1 MATILVLGGGIGG
14 ATAAD
19 ALRGRLDRRHRII
32 LVEREAEQVFAP
44 SLLWLMVGQRR
55 PAAISR
61 PLAKMLRPGIE
72 IVRSEVRG
80 LDPSARR
87 VATDAGELSG
97 DALVIALGA
106 DLAPEAV
113 PGYADAAHNFFTL
126 AGAERF
132 ASALASFSGGRIV
145 VAVSGLPFKC
155 PAAPYEAAFLIDA
168 ELRRRGL
175 RDRSTIELHTP
186 EPAPMPVAGPV
197 LGQAVIGLLAQRG
210 IGYFPGHPVEGY
222 DAGARQVRFSDG
234 SAVDF
239 DLLAAVPPHRPPAA
253 VAASGLAGP
262 SGWIPVERETLET
275 SAPNVFAIGDVTAIT
290 LANGKLLPK
299 AGVFAHAEAE
309 VVAAQIAARL
319 GSGTAAGRFD
329 GHGYCWVELGNGV
342 AGFAAGDF
350 FATPD
355 PAVVLRRPGRTWHA
369 GKVLFERYWL
379 SRGLEHE
386 LAGAGLRLG
395 SALLRVPARP

>member
-1 MATILVLGGGIGG
+1 
-14 ATAAD
+14 
-19 ALRGRLDRRHRII
+19 
-32 LVEREAEQVFAP
+32 
-44 SLLWLMVGQRR
+44 
-55 PAAISR
+55 
-61 PLAKMLRPGIE
+61 MLRPGIE
-72 IVRSEVRG
+72 IIRSEVRA
-80 LDPSARR
+80 LDPLARR
-87 VATDAGELSG
+87 VVTDAGELTA
-97 DALVIALGA
+97 DAVVIALGA
-106 DLAPEAV
+106 DLAPEAI
-113 PGYADAAHNFFTL
+113 PGYADAAHDFFTL
-126 AGAERF
+126 EGAGRF
-132 ASALASFSGGRIV
+132 ASALAGFPGGRV
-145 VAVSGLPFKC
+145 VVTVSTLPFKC

-168 ELRRRGL
+168 DLRRRGL
-175 RDRSTIELHTP
+175 RERSTIEVHTP

-197 LGQAVIGLLAQRG
+197 LGSAVVELLARRG
-210 IGYFPGHPVEGY
+210 IGYFPGRPVEAY
-222 DAGARQVRFSDG
+222 DGVSRQIHFSDG

-239 DLLAAVPPHRPPAA
+239 DLLAAVPPHRPPAV

-319 GSGTAAGRFD
+319 GGGTAAGRFD
-329 GHGYCWVELGNGV
+329 GHGYCWVELGGGV
-342 AGFAAGDF
+342 AGFASGDF

-355 PAVVLRRPGRTWHA
+355 PAVELRRPGRTWHA

-379 SRGLEHE
+379 SRGLAHE

-395 SALLRVPARP
+395 GALMRVPARP

>member
-1 MATILVLGGGIGG
+1 MATVLVLGGGIGG
-14 ATAAD
+14 AAAAN
-19 ALRGRLDRRHRII
+19 ALRERLGERHRI
-32 LVEREAEQVFAP
+32 VVVDRDAEQVFAP

-61 PLAKMLRPGIE
+61 PLVQLLRPGIE
-72 IVRSEVRG
+72 VVRSHVREI
-80 LDPSARR
+80 DPVTRR
-87 VATDAGELSG
+87 VATDAGELTG
-97 DALVIALGA
+97 DAIVVALGA
-106 DLAPEAV
+106 ELAPDAI
-113 PGYADAAHNFFTL
+113 PGYADAAHDFFTL
-126 AGAERF
+126 EGAERF
-132 ASALASFSGGRIV
+132 ASALAGFAGGRV
-145 VAVSGLPFKC
+145 VVTVSGLPFKC

-168 ELRRRGL
+168 DLRRRGL

-197 LGQAVIGLLAQRG
+197 LGRAVVDLLAERG

-222 DAGARQVRFSDG
+222 DGAARQVRFTDG
-234 SAVDF
+234 SAVGY

-253 VAASGLAGP
+253 VSGSGLAGP
-262 SGWIPVERETLET
+262 TGWIPVERGTLET
-275 SAPNVFAIGDVTAIT
+275 SAPDVFAIGDVTTIA

-299 AGVFAHAEAE
+299 AGVFAHAEALA
-309 VVAAQIAARL
+309 VAAQIASRIEGGPA
-319 GSGTAAGRFD
+319 TRFD
-329 GHGYCWVELGNGV
+329 GHGYCWVELGGGV

-350 FATPD
+350 YADPE

-379 SRGLEHE
+379 SRGLAHE

-395 SALLRVPARP
+395 SALLRVPARL

>member
-1 MATILVLGGGIGG
+1 MATVLVLGGGIGG
-14 ATAAD
+14 AAAANDLRARLSRQHRVVVVDRD
-19 ALRGRLDRRHRII
+19 AD
-32 LVEREAEQVFAP
+32 QVFAP
-44 SLLWLMVGQRR
+44 SLLWLMVGRRR

-72 IVRSEVRG
+72 VVRSHVRG
-80 LDPSARR
+80 LDPVARR
-87 VATDAGELSG
+87 VSTDAGEFTG
-97 DALVIALGA
+97 DAIVVALGA
-106 DLAPEAV
+106 ELAPEAI
-113 PGYADAAHNFFTL
+113 PGYADAAHDFFTL
-126 AGAERF
+126 EGAGRF
-132 ASALASFSGGRIV
+132 ANALAGFSGGRVV

-168 ELRRRGL
+168 DLRRRGL

-197 LGQAVIGLLAQRG
+197 LGRAVVDLLTERG
-210 IGYFPGHPVEGY
+210 IRYFSGHPIEAY
-222 DAGARQVRFSDG
+222 DGAPRQVRFTDG
-234 SAVDF
+234 SVAGY
-239 DLLAAVPPHRPPAA
+239 DLLVAVPPHRPPAV
-253 VAASGLAGP
+253 VATSGLAGP
-262 SGWIPVERETLET
+262 TGWIPVDRETLET

-299 AGVFAHAEAE
+299 DGVFAHAEAE
-309 VVAAQIAARL
+309 VAAAQI
-319 GSGTAAGRFD
+319 GSRIEGGPAGRFD
-329 GHGYCWVELGNGV
+329 GHGYSWVELGAGV

-350 FATPD
+350 FADPE
-355 PAVVLRRPGRTWHA
+355 PAVALRRPGRTWHA

-395 SALLRVPARP
+395 SALLRVPGRF